1 MSIKR
6 DQLLTVPI
14 SNRSFVK
21 IENESSITVIFRY
34 LTNDCKFK
42 PVLQRL
48 KFWNCVWNS
57 WYLKMY
63 IWY

>member
-48 KFWNCVWNS
+48 KFWNCV
-57 WYLKMY
+57 
-63 IWY
+63 